1 MIASH
6 ATHST
11 AYASKEV
18 SLFLKRPSS
27 VVRSAKDSSKS
38 HASLQKIVPL
48 EEIVYIEGTVSVA
61 F

>member
-6 ATHST
+6 VAHST
-11 AYASKEV
+11 TYAGEKRP
-18 SLFLKRPSS
+18 LFLERSPNTARYVKDGSKR
-27 VVRSAKDSSKS
+27 
-38 HASLQKIVPL
+38 HASSQKIVPL

>member
-27 VVRSAKDSSKS
+27 AARNVKDTSKR
-38 HASLQKIVPL
+38 HASTKIVPL

>member
-11 AYASKEV
+11 AYVSKEL
-18 SLFLKRPSS
+18 SLFLG
-27 VVRSAKDSSKS
+27 RSASTARNVKDNSKRRS
-38 HASLQKIVPL
+38 ASTKIVPL

>member
-6 ATHST
+6 VTHST
-11 AYASKEV
+11 AYASNEV
-18 SLFLKRPSS
+18 ALFLKRPSS
-27 VVRSAKDSSKS
+27 PARTVKDTSKG
-38 HASLQKIVPL
+38 HASLKKIVPL

>member
-6 ATHST
+6 VIHSSE
-11 AYASKEV
+11 YAGPEAA
-18 SLFLKRPSS
+18 LFLKRSNSQGPYVKDASK
-27 VVRSAKDSSKS
+27 RHLSAS
-38 HASLQKIVPL
+38 KIVSL